1 LWLASLLF
9 ALPAVQV
16 LAQGA
21 VTKELMRLE
30 DVWAAALMKKDGA
43 AVGGL
48 LSDQF
53 LSFNS
58 DGKLM
63 DKAAVMKEVNE
74 DTEQYLAG
82 SNSGYKVQSFGN
94 TAVIVGVWTVV
105 VRTATGN
112 ETRSYAW
119 TDTWMKQADGQWLCI
134 ASQGTR
140 LANAGGPRS
149 GGVPGGVVGSVL
161 GGIPAPPPP
170 ANAPMRIGGQI
181 KEPAR
186 TKYVPP
192 VYPPIAQQAKIQG
205 IVVIEA
211 IIGTD
216 GKVREARVLRP
227 VPMLDQAA
235 LDAVRQWEYEPTLLA
250 GKPVSVIMT
259 VTVSFTLK

>member
-1 LWLASLLF
+1 
-9 ALPAVQV
+9 
-16 LAQGA
+16 
-21 VTKELMRLE
+21 
-30 DVWAAALMKKDGA
+30 
-43 AVGGL
+43 
-48 LSDQF
+48 
-53 LSFNS
+53 
-58 DGKLM
+58 
-63 DKAAVMKEVNE
+63 
-74 DTEQYLAG
+74 
-82 SNSGYKVQSFGN
+82 
-94 TAVIVGVWTVV
+94 
-105 VRTATGN
+105 
-112 ETRSYAW
+112 
-119 TDTWMKQADGQWLCI
+119 
-134 ASQGTR
+134 
-140 LANAGGPRS
+140 
-149 GGVPGGVVGSVL
+149 
-161 GGIPAPPPP
+161 
-170 ANAPMRIGGQI
+170 MRIGGQI